1 VSVVV
6 PFAGSESELELLL
19 GRLAGLDRVDGDE
32 LIVAD
37 NRPGASARGP
47 VIDASGIRTPGF
59 ARNRGARLATRE
71 WLVFIDADTRPVHS
85 LLDAYFDPWPASSTA
100 VVAGAIVD
108 VAERP
113 TLVARYTAK
122 RSQMNHRTT
131 LERAGPPYAQTANCA
146 VRRSAFA
153 AATGFDEQARAG
165 EDADLCFRLAM
176 AGWQLEHRPA
186 AIVTHRAR
194 ETIGA
199 MVRQLA
205 VHGSGAAWLNRRHP
219 GSFPP
224 PQIGELG
231 RRLARDAVSAAATAL
246 SGERTQAADAILDL
260 LAGLAFESGRLLP
273 NARAAAAG

>member
-1 VSVVV
+1 
-6 PFAGSESELELLL
+6 
-19 GRLAGLDRVDGDE
+19 
-32 LIVAD
+32 
-37 NRPGASARGP
+37 

-71 WLVFIDADTRPVHS
+71 WLVFIDADTRPAHS
-85 LLDAYFDPWPASSTA
+85 VLDAYFDPLPGCSTA
-100 VVAGAIVD
+100 ILAGGIVD
-108 VAERP
+108 VVERQ

-122 RSQMNHRTT
+122 RSRMSERTT
-131 LERAGPPYAQTANCA
+131 LERTGTPYAQTANCA

-153 AATGFDEQARAG
+153 AVTGFDEQARAG
-165 EDADLCFRLAM
+165 EDADLCFRLAA
-176 AGWQLEHRPA
+176 AGWQLEHRPS

-194 ETIGA
+194 ETAGA

-224 PQIGELG
+224 PQLGELG
-231 RRLARDAVSAAATAL
+231 RRLARDAVNAAATAL
-246 SGERTQAADAILDL
+246 SGEGTQAADAMLDL

-273 NARAAAAG
+273 NARGGLLPHAD